1 MKLLFPLFCNFSMH
15 HRYHRTTTHTQNIPS
30 SPIANTNL
38 EHLTSSKLHLDFLKK
53 SIEKGIE
60 NCRKNRGTYKVLD
73 LSESATPTLLE
84 QHNPNTLA
92 KTKET
97 PNPTSLTQ
105 ELNKKLLK
113 NGITQH

>member
-73 LSESATPTLLE
+73 LSESATPTLIGSEECASWHLCM
-84 QHNPNTLA
+84 
-92 KTKET
+92 
-97 PNPTSLTQ
+97 
-105 ELNKKLLK
+105 
-113 NGITQH
+113 